1 VKVMKLCIVALIL
14 SAITCIEYEEKI
26 SLKPDGSGTMTVHYM
41 ISESML
47 KLAQED
53 GMPLTFDKT
62 EIEQQLKSDKVKVES
77 VEAFTEDEKR
87 HIVTKLTFKDIND
100 LPDKWVFQ
108 DREMSFSSEGDF
120 FTFRSVFS
128 MGKDKN
134 KTQGSEAQ
142 QGEDLGAFGEQF
154 AEALFGDYTFTFS
167 IEMPGQVVEASPEA
181 TIEQNTVVWEF
192 SLAKLSDM
200 KMIEMTVKARK
211 PAAFPV
217 LIIVIL
223 VVVIV
228 AVIVIVMLMISR
240 KKSK

>member
-1 VKVMKLCIVALIL
+1 MKLCIVVLIL
-14 SAITCIEYEEKI
+14 STITCVEYEEKI

-77 VEAFTEDEKR
+77 VEAYTEDEKR

-128 MGKDKN
+128 MGKDKM
-134 KTQGSEAQ
+134 KSKGTEAQ
-142 QGEDLGAFGEQF
+142 QEDDLGAFGESV

-167 IEMPGQVVEASPEA
+167 LEMPGQVLEASPEA
-181 TIEQNTVVWEF
+181 TIEQNVVVWEF

-200 KMIEMTVKARK
+200 KKIEMTAKARK
-211 PAAFPV
+211 PAAFPILLV
-217 LIIVIL
+217 IIL

-228 AVIVIVMLMISR
+228 VVVVIMALMITR

>member
-1 VKVMKLCIVALIL
+1 LQLVEPIESPALQKTIELFNQQEFEAAVAALPDVREQGAEVAKAVVGLWL
-14 SAITCIEYEEKI
+14 SGRLE
-26 SLKPDGSGTMTVHYM
+26 
-41 ISESML
+41 
-47 KLAQED
+47 
-53 GMPLTFDKT
+53 T

-77 VEAFTEDEKR
+77 VEAYTEDEKR

-100 LPDKWVFQ
+100 LPEKWVFQ